1 MLTHRQRFLR
11 KHGIPEDHALSL
23 AQISRLSKV
32 PKEALQEVYNRGIGA
47 WKSNPESVRLKS
59 DFSKNPDMG
68 RYPRSARLTKEQW
81 AMARVYSYVDHGK
94 TYKTA
99 DSDIARKYEV

>member
-1 MLTHRQRFLR
+1 M
-11 KHGIPEDHALSL
+11 
-23 AQISRLSKV
+23 
-32 PKEALQEVYNRGIGA
+32 YNRGVGA

-81 AMARVYSYVDHGK
+81 AMARVYSFVDFGK

-99 DSDIARKYEV
+99 DADIAKKYGV